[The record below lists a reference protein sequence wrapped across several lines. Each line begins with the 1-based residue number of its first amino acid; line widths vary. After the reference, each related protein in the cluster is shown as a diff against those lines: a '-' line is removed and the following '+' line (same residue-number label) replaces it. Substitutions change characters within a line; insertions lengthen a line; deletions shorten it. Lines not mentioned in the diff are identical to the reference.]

1 MNIGFLF
8 SILAGFV
15 WSLVNVVD
23 KTVVSKFIRNPIFII
38 IVFCITSL
46 VIGLIT
52 LPFLQ
57 FDLHGWA
64 WGWLFIS
71 SFSYTLANLLYYY
84 ALKRDEPSRIIPLF
98 SLSAIFLVFLSAIFL
113 GEIFNFKTYL
123 GIFIIIAGSVIITM
137 RKNIRGAF
145 ASKSLW
151 LMVLSCFGFAVV
163 AVINKYLLNSYS
175 YWQIFGFQRV
185 IVGLIGI
192 FFIIFFFSNIKQSY
206 QQIKKKYIILNSLAE
221 TMNLL
226 GALLFLVAISF
237 WYVTLANT
245 IVSVQYVFVFLWAL
259 IISRFKPSL
268 FSEEVSRQVIFQK
281 IAAIILIIGGVFL
294 IS

>member
-15 WSLVNVVD
+15 WSVVNVID
-23 KTVVSKFIRNPIFII
+23 KTVVSKLIRNPIFMIG
-38 IVFCITSL
+38 VFCFTSL

-52 LPFLQ
+52 FPFLQ
-57 FDLHGWA
+57 SGLQGWA

-71 SFSYTLANLLYYY
+71 SFAYTLANLLYFY

-98 SLSAIFLVFLSAIFL
+98 SLSSIFLVFLSAIFL
-113 GEIFNFKTYL
+113 GEVFNFKTYL
-123 GIFIIIAGSVIITM
+123 GIFIIIAGSVIITT
-137 RKNIRGAF
+137 RKNIMNAF
-145 ASKSLW
+145 TSKSLW
-151 LMVLSCFGFAVV
+151 LMVLSCLGFAIV

-175 YWQIFGFQRV
+175 YWQIFGFQR
-185 IVGLIGI
+185 IMVGLLGPL
-192 FFIIFFFSNIKQSY
+192 FILFFFSNIKQSF
-206 QQIKKKYIILNSLAE
+206 QQIKKKYIVLNSLAE

-245 IVSVQYVFVFLWAL
+245 IVSIQYIFIFLWAL

-268 FSEEVSRQVIFQK
+268 FSEEVNRQIIFQK